1 MKNVKGAKG
10 LIIVLVLV
18 LMVVG
23 YFYYLSNRDYA
34 DRHEE
39 DVVITPAKE
48 LLLKDF
54 SKNYPPTPKEVVK
67 QYLEFTKV
75 LHNEEL
81 SDEEVEALGLKLEE
95 LFDDEL
101 KNAKSDEEYIKDL
114 KSELTTFKDN
124 DYSIVNMYILYHSLI
139 SIRIIFLTL

>member
-54 SKNYPPTPKEVVK
+54 GKNYPPTPKEVVK

-81 SDEEVEALGLKLEE
+81 SD
-95 LFDDEL
+95 
-101 KNAKSDEEYIKDL
+101 
-114 KSELTTFKDN
+114 
-124 DYSIVNMYILYHSLI
+124 
-139 SIRIIFLTL
+139 

>member
-39 DVVITPAKE
+39 DV
-48 LLLKDF
+48 LLLRSRSF
-54 SKNYPPTPKEVVK
+54 CSRTLV
-67 QYLEFTKV
+67 
-75 LHNEEL
+75 
-81 SDEEVEALGLKLEE
+81 
-95 LFDDEL
+95 
-101 KNAKSDEEYIKDL
+101 
-114 KSELTTFKDN
+114 
-124 DYSIVNMYILYHSLI
+124 
-139 SIRIIFLTL
+139 RIIRRLPRRL